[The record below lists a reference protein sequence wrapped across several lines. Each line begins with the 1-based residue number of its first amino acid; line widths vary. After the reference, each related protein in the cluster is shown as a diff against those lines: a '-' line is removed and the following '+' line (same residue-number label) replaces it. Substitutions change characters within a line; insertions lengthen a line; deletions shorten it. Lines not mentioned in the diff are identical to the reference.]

1 MKWCEDKFNMS
12 FSSLYLTSLMIFLIK
27 NGINLGQKTKKRID
41 QLVSW
46 ILPKKPE
53 IRLSGTTMNTNSSL
67 LKMFFV
73 QKLDTC
79 LYVMSCV
86 SEHKFKL
93 AQTSFLFILGRQR
106 KYLFVYQY
114 TYVSLWNDEFFVTYK
129 NSLLFFLVF
138 NSASLMTLAKYF
150 VLRLKKY
157 TSVQHQYTTTKI

>member
-1 MKWCEDKFNMS
+1 MD
-12 FSSLYLTSLMIFLIK
+12 LA
-27 NGINLGQKTKKRID
+27 
-41 QLVSW
+41 
-46 ILPKKPE
+46 KKPE

-73 QKLDTC
+73 QKLDRC

-114 TYVSLWNDEFFVTYK
+114 TYVFSEMTN
-129 NSLLFFLVF
+129 FL
-138 NSASLMTLAKYF
+138 
-150 VLRLKKY
+150 
-157 TSVQHQYTTTKI
+157 